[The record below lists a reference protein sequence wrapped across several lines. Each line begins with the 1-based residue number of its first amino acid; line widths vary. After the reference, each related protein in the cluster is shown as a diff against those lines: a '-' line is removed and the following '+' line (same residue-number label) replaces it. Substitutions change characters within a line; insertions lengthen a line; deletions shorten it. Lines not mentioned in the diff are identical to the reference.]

1 MRVNTSER
9 DMRASLFTKIEDCL
23 LPRAE
28 ARVGAIKP
36 FDVEGIVFGSK
47 PTPRAYGRAGELRFE
62 LGRWDADRFIPFG
75 ARLLQPLQPPKFD
88 VPYPKET
95 FYLWRNT
102 FVHYTPITRRLD
114 YFEVWD
120 YFSAK
125 RAVETDV
132 REKAL
137 GLLAS
142 KTAKKH
148 SAEDVKVTCRYIRY
162 AEQYVVVTGVE
173 SRAFENA
180 GSREYQ
186 ELLELLR

>member
-9 DMRASLFTKIEDCL
+9 DIRASLFTQIEDEL
-23 LPRAE
+23 LPSAE
-28 ARVGAIKP
+28 ARVDAIGL
-36 FDVEGIVFGSK
+36 FEVEGITLGAK
-47 PTPRAYGRAGELRFE
+47 PSPKAYSREGELRFE
-62 LGRWDADRFIPFG
+62 LGRWDIDRFIPFG
-75 ARLLQPLQPPKFD
+75 SRLMQPLRPPKLD
-88 VPYPKET
+88 VSYPKET

-102 FVHYTPITRRLD
+102 YVHYTPITRRLD

-142 KTAKKH
+142 NIAKKY
-148 SAEDVKVTCRYIRY
+148 SVEKVKVTCRYIRY

-173 SRAFENA
+173 SRAFGNA
-180 GSREYQ
+180 GSQEYQ
-186 ELLELLR
+186 ELLKLLR